1 MKLKAFGVYVNGV
14 VKVKLKNE
22 TFMSSDL
29 VPRLAKCVGHL
40 TRARGEMGEVC
51 VLGRLT
57 DGKAAIVN
65 FLNCETFEL
74 LFKMRNV

>member
-1 MKLKAFGVYVNGV
+1 
-14 VKVKLKNE
+14 
-22 TFMSSDL
+22 MSSDL
-29 VPRLAKCVGHL
+29 APRLAKCVGHL